1 MLSSPAMSIARSL
14 LLRAADSRWLA
25 DQVTRRSFTRRAAR
39 RFLPGEAVESAL
51 DAARDFSTRGLGTV
65 LTQLGENVTTPAEA
79 VAVRDHY
86 VDLIEHVAER
96 GLPTQISVKPT
107 QLGLDVSYDAC
118 LAHLEALAARTGPE
132 GQPLWIDMEDSRY
145 TDPTLELYRRL
156 RSSGAHVGVALQAY
170 LRRTSAD
177 LSRLLSLKPLIR
189 LVKGAYNEP
198 PALAFPAK
206 HEVDDRFFE
215 LGRTLLEHAKQGRAA
230 LVLATHDLRLLT
242 RLRDEARRIECPTD
256 GYEVH
261 MLYGIKSREQ
271 QALADAG
278 VRVRV
283 LISYGSAWFRWY
295 MRRLAERPANVWF
308 VARSLLAR

>member
-1 MLSSPAMSIARSL
+1 M
-14 LLRAADSRWLA
+14 
-25 DQVTRRSFTRRAAR
+25 
-39 RFLPGEAVESAL
+39 
-51 DAARDFSTRGLGTV
+51 

-79 VAVRDHY
+79 MAVRDHY
-86 VDLIEHVAER
+86 LDLIDQVTQR
-96 GLPTQISVKPT
+96 GLPTQISIKPT
-107 QLGLDVSYDAC
+107 HLGLDISFDAC
-118 LAHLEALAARTGPE
+118 LTHLRALAARAAPS

-177 LSRLLSLKPLIR
+177 LKRLISLKPVVR

-198 PALAFPAK
+198 PAIAFPAK
-206 HEVDDRFFE
+206 REVDDRFFE
-215 LGRTLLEHAKQGRAA
+215 LGRGLLEHAKRGCAG
-230 LVLATHDLRLLT
+230 LVLGTHDLRLVT
-242 RLRDEARRIECPTD
+242 RLRDEARRLECPAD
-256 GYEVH
+256 SYEVH
-261 MLYGIKSREQ
+261 MLYGIKPRDQ

-308 VARSLLAR
+308 VARSLLAP

>member
-1 MLSSPAMSIARSL
+1 MSIARSL

-25 DQVTRRSFTRRAAR
+25 DQVARRSFTRRAAR
-39 RFLPGEAVESAL
+39 RFLPGEAVDAAL

-79 VAVRDHY
+79 MAVRDHY
-86 VDLIEHVAER
+86 LDLIEQVAQR

-107 QLGLDVSYDAC
+107 HLGLDISYDAC
-118 LAHLEALAARTGPE
+118 LTHLETLAARAAPS

-177 LSRLLSLKPLIR
+177 LKRLIALKPVVR

-198 PALAFPAK
+198 PAIAFPAK
-206 HEVDDRFFE
+206 REVDDRFFE
-215 LGRTLLEHAKQGRAA
+215 LGRVLLEHAKQGRAG
-230 LVLATHDLRLLT
+230 LVLGTHDLRLVT
-242 RLRDEARRIECPTD
+242 RLRDEARRLECPAD
-256 GYEVH
+256 CYEVH
-261 MLYGIKSREQ
+261 MLYGIKPRDQ

-278 VRVRV
+278 VRIRV

-308 VARSLLAR
+308 VARSLLAP